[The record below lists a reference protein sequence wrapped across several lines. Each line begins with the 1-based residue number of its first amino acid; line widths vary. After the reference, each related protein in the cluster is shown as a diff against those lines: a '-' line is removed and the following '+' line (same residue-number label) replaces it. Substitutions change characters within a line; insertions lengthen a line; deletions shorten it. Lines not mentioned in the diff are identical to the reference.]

1 MWRGNMER
9 SITQSLWSDIEK
21 RYPSQVV
28 WMKKISG
35 MNKNCVLIGLLV
47 LASIGCAC
55 ADAFASNGD
64 DIKTLVVGEQWDLGG
79 GYALEVKQ
87 IDLEGDK
94 VWLCLY
100 KDEIELDNEVIDT
113 GSSNLEYRVY
123 AYTEGG
129 VLIFSCYVSAVFRGT
144 CASMV
149 QIKDVF
155 VIDDQFSGDY
165 GFVLDD
171 CWIDSWD
178 LSEDYSIAAKDV
190 AFDGDKARIILLKNG
205 AVVDERILTEESEA
219 PVDSDFRYSYVK
231 DGTEVINAT
240 LKAAFCGDILNAV
253 ELVEVHQ
260 RSEMIGSTLINNESH
275 LFKSTDPIGIPWDL
289 ADGYVLTVK
298 DVGFNDKVVLEL
310 SKNDAIM
317 KETILNESSTF
328 TYSTGVGSINCV
340 VDRVFR
346 GCEANVVKLV
356 NVNQYSDVNGTALL
370 AHESY
375 FYKTADPTIVQ
386 WELLNGYVLTVKD
399 FEEMYWCGGGNKV
412 WIELSRD
419 GSVLKDDILV
429 SDESFTYETGIEIVN
444 CTVDAVFRGTLG
456 DMVKLIDVNQYSETG
471 RQLIDRGSK
480 TFATANP
487 IGDMWDLCEGYSLDA
502 KDVDL
507 GGNKVWLSLSKN
519 GVVVTDAIANSW
531 GWDDADRWF
540 KYYNSTGALVFS
552 AYVDAVFHDTDHYI
566 VQLMYVTQ
574 YSDVDGRVLMMF
586 GEEDKKTLH
595 IGSATTI
602 LPSISAPIDGQI
614 FVDGDAITFSASA
627 ADGTAPYTY
636 TWYENSSIIGTGNSF
651 DAAFGTGSH
660 LITLIVIDASGT
672 NVSDRVRVE
681 IKSRGDVNQDGVITP
696 TDAVIVLQMAVRGKW
711 DPFAD
716 VSGDG
721 QVTSLDALM
730 ILQAAAGAISL

>member
-1 MWRGNMER
+1 
-9 SITQSLWSDIEK
+9 
-21 RYPSQVV
+21 
-28 WMKKISG
+28 
-35 MNKNCVLIGLLV
+35 
-47 LASIGCAC
+47 
-55 ADAFASNGD
+55 
-64 DIKTLVVGEQWDLGG
+64 
-79 GYALEVKQ
+79 
-87 IDLEGDK
+87 
-94 VWLCLY
+94 
-100 KDEIELDNEVIDT
+100 
-113 GSSNLEYRVY
+113 
-123 AYTEGG
+123 
-129 VLIFSCYVSAVFRGT
+129 
-144 CASMV
+144 MV

-171 CWIDSWD
+171 CWIDSWN
-178 LSEDYSIAAKDV
+178 LSEGYSIAAKDV
-190 AFDGDKARIILLKNG
+190 AFDGDKARIILLKNS
-205 AVVDERILTEESEA
+205 AVVDEKLLTEESKA
-219 PVDSDFRYSYVK
+219 PVGSDCRYSYVK

-240 LKAAFCGDILNAV
+240 LKAAFCGDSLNAV
-253 ELVEVHQ
+253 ELGEVHQ
-260 RSEMIGSTLINNESH
+260 RSEMSGSILINNESH
-275 LFKSTDPIGIPWDL
+275 LFKSADPTGIPWDL
-289 ADGYVLTVK
+289 ADGYVLTMK
-298 DVGFNDKVVLEL
+298 DVGFNDKVFLEL

-328 TYSTGVGSINCV
+328 TYTTGVGSINCV

-346 GCEANVVKLV
+346 GCEANAVKLV
-356 NVNQYSDVNGTALL
+356 NVNQYSDVDGTALL

-375 FYKTADPTIVQ
+375 FYKTADPTIMQ

-399 FEEMYWCGGGNKV
+399 FEEMYWCGGGDKV
-412 WIELSRD
+412 WLELSRD
-419 GSVLKDDILV
+419 GSVPKDDILV
-429 SDESFTYETGIEIVN
+429 SDESFIYETGVEIVN
-444 CTVDAVFRGTLG
+444 CTVDAVFRGRLG
-456 DMVKLIDVNQYSETG
+456 DMVKLRDVNQYSETG
-471 RQLIDRGSK
+471 RKLIDHGSK

-487 IGDMWDLCEGYSLDA
+487 TGDMWDLCEGYSLDA

-507 GGNKVWLSLSKN
+507 DGNKVWLSLSKN

-552 AYVDAVFHDTDHYI
+552 AYVDAVFRDTYDV

-574 YSDVDGRVLMMF
+574 YSDVDGSVLIMF
-586 GEEDKKTLH
+586 GEEDKKTLDA
-595 IGSATTI
+595 GYATTI
-602 LPSISAPIDGQI
+602 IPSISTPLDGQI
-614 FVDGDAITFSASA
+614 FVEGDAITFNASA

-636 TWYENSSIIGTGNSF
+636 TWYENNSIIGTGNSF

-730 ILQAAAGAISL
+730 ILQAAAGAIGL